1 MNESTDRESILTS
14 GTVAP
19 IHSCHEISFTASR
32 ADCPELPLV
41 VAYRLPSGA
50 TKTTRGFATGDGKMK
65 ARAYVDEEGFWSW
78 EAKDYKGQVLEA
90 GSFKTV
96 GSSLPGKIK
105 ISHADPRQLQYGN
118 GNWCLQFG
126 DNEYRLLDPNE
137 SKWKSCIDQAAQ
149 AGFNRARVWLCPP
162 EQSLFESDGSRL
174 DLTAWERIEE
184 RLLFALRRHPELQF
198 EISLFGSDQEELSR
212 FGDGDPKTHLRLR
225 YAIERFGPL
234 PNVHWN
240 IANNV
245 PDPNS
250 PLGQAAATAG
260 LAISENNPWNS
271 LVTLTRPRFEP
282 VALGDQKFISFQSI
296 QSLGQV
302 TGESVL
308 VTRAA
313 EAKPV
318 ALVEDRSEHALK
330 PRFPRYFF
338 RRLFWST
345 LLSGGL
351 PTYSGLD
358 TSKSSDRG
366 NAYISGY
373 YDACN
378 SGDLRFGAH
387 DILNIRKFF
396 AETGIRL
403 ENWRPNDHLSGD
415 APLLVK
421 SALSDDG
428 SEVIAYVANPQFH
441 ENHNPDGYAGSYS
454 DEIADANEI
463 FTTFTLE
470 LPFSDGLAKWF
481 NPLTGE
487 WRGEAQITRN
497 STTFLT
503 PEPGDWVV
511 WVKQAWPA

>member
-1 MNESTDRESILTS
+1 MKELTDRESILTS
-14 GTVAP
+14 SAVVP
-19 IHSCHEISFTASR
+19 IYGCHEISFTASR
-32 ADCPELPLV
+32 ADGPELPLV
-41 VAYRLPSGA
+41 VAYTLPSGA
-50 TKTTRGFATGDGKMK
+50 IKTTRGFATRDGKMK

-78 EAKDYKGQVLEA
+78 EAKDYQSRLLEA
-90 GSFKTV
+90 GSFKAV

-105 ISHADPRQLQYGN
+105 ISPTDPRQFQYGN
-118 GNWCLQFG
+118 GNWYLQFG
-126 DNEYRLLDPNE
+126 DNEYRLLDPKE
-137 SKWKSCIDQAAQ
+137 AKWKACIDQAAQ
-149 AGFNRARVWLCPP
+149 AGFNRIRAWLCPP
-162 EQSLFESDGSRL
+162 EGSLFDSDGSRL
-174 DLTAWERIEE
+174 DLNAWEGLEE

-198 EISLFGSDQEELSR
+198 EISLFGTDHDELAR
-212 FGDGDPKTHLRLR
+212 FGEGNLSSHLRMR

-240 IANNV
+240 IANDV
-245 PDPNS
+245 PDSES
-250 PLGQAAATAG
+250 PVGKAAAAAG

-271 LVTLTRPRFEP
+271 LVSLTQPRFEP
-282 VALGDQKFISFQSI
+282 SAFGDEKFLSFQSI

-302 TGESVL
+302 TGEAVNAA
-308 VTRAA
+308 RAA
-313 EAKPV
+313 ESKPV

-338 RRLFWST
+338 RRLFWGT
-345 LLSGGL
+345 LLSGGM

-366 NAYISGY
+366 NAYIAGY

-403 ENWRPNDHLSGD
+403 ENWRPNDHLSGH
-415 APLLVK
+415 APLLIK
-421 SALSDDG
+421 SAVSDDG

-441 ENHNPDGYAGSYS
+441 ENHNPDRFAGTYS
-454 DEIADANEI
+454 DEIADANET
-463 FTTFTLE
+463 FTTFTME
-470 LPFSDGLAKWF
+470 LPFSEGLAKWF
-481 NPLTGE
+481 NPLTGD

-497 STTFLT
+497 STTLLT

-511 WVKQAWPA
+511 WVKQA